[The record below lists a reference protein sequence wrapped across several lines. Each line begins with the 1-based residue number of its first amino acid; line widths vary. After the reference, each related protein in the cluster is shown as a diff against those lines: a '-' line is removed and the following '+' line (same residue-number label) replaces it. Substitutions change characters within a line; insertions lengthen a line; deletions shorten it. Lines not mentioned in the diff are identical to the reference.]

1 MYTRRFEMNSTTDIP
16 MAEHESAMKLSA
28 GLLNDDAA
36 LQGLAELMSKLEPL
50 LAGRRLNRVVDMLS
64 AAADAVDMSD
74 AYMVESW
81 PELEE
86 SVSAA
91 WSAGN
96 AARMAA
102 ARMERLETT
111 PTLIGLL
118 RMAGEPDVRRG
129 LAFLLSMAGALGR
142 QHAYDPIDYTAD

>member
-36 LQGLAELMSKLEPL
+36 LQGLAELMTKLEPL

-81 PELEE
+81 PELE

>member
-1 MYTRRFEMNSTTDIP
+1 MNSTTDIP

-28 GLLNDDAA
+28 GLLSDDAA
-36 LQGLAELMSKLEPL
+36 LQGLAELMAKLEPL

-64 AAADAVDMSD
+64 VAADAVDMSD
-74 AYMVESW
+74 AYMVEK
-81 PELEE
+81 LARAFEE

-142 QHAYDPIDYTAD
+142 QHAHDPIDYTAD

>member
-1 MYTRRFEMNSTTDIP
+1 MNSTTDIP

-36 LQGLAELMSKLEPL
+36 LQGLEELMSKLEPL

-74 AYMVESW
+74 AYMVEK
-81 PELEE
+81 LARAFEE

-96 AARMAA
+96 A